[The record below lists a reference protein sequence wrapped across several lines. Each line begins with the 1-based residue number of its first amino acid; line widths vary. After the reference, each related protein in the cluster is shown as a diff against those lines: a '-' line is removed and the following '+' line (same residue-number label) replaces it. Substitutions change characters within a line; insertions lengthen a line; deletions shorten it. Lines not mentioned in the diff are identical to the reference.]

1 MAVEQNK
8 TGKPHLVSRKRFI
21 QHLIRN
27 LAAGILISALSLYM
41 GMAGYHYTENLPWV
55 DSYLNAAMILSGM
68 GPVNNPN
75 STIGKL
81 FAGSYALFSGLI
93 FIVIIGVIF
102 APIYFRFFKKYILEA
117 DEEPKEPSQVK
128 ADKEKPK

>member
-1 MAVEQNK
+1 MVAQQQKNEAE
-8 TGKPHLVSRKRFI
+8 KPHLVSRRKFVN
-21 QHLIRN
+21 HLIRN
-27 LAAGILISALSLYM
+27 LLLGILISILSLYM
-41 GMAGYHYTENLPWV
+41 GMVGYHYTEHLSWV

-102 APIYFRFFKKYILEA
+102 APVYFRFFKKYILETN
-117 DEEPKEPSQVK
+117 EEPKNK
-128 ADKEKPK
+128 